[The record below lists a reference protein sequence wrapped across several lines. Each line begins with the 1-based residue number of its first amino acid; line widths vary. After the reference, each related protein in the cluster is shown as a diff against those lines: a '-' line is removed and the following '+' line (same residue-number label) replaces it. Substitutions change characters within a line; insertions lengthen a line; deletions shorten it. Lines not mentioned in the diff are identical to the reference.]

1 MFELSGDLVSVWPAL
16 DGYCLNLYGTDVFY
30 DMKHSEVLG
39 DVFNPKRVL
48 NQMRA
53 VRFMDRKDRPTIFR
67 DSALNRT
74 QSIMLHAIKLMVG
87 VSQARKRSKGTEGA
101 LPVERTAMRLK
112 DQTRRVPEPVVVLV
126 KIDGHQIRALLDTGS
141 MADFLST
148 TVVDQLDLRKEYYSK
163 PLSVQLA
170 VHGSRSKIN
179 CGVNV
184 RFQYQK
190 IDCERRFDVAN
201 LDNYD
206 AILGTPFLF
215 QHKVAIG
222 INPSCVVVGS
232 DAPVEIEGP
241 DVVTIKSAAAELLN
255 DKLDGLRDELRK
267 EADDLCTDTS
277 KTALPPLRAV
287 NHTIP
292 LIDEHKVYRFRPSK
306 CPEAFRDQWREKKEA
321 YLATGRWRTATGHNA
336 IPLLMIPKASSSGE
350 KPRLRTVFDKR
361 EQNQNTYKLA
371 SPLPDIEEIL
381 REVSK
386 HPFRSLIDGKD
397 AYEQIRV
404 IPDHVPRTLFTT
416 PDGTMESLV
425 MQQGDSNAGAT
436 YQTLMNHIFASY
448 IGGFMFVYLDDIII
462 FSDTIEDHMTHVKIV
477 FDILRKERLFLS
489 PSKMQF
495 FASEL
500 KILGHVIDDGGIQMD
515 PHKVDKVLNWKTPTN
530 KDLLRSFIGA
540 VGFLA
545 PDCKGIRIPM
555 GQLSSLTAEAR
566 PWRWDDTAQRSF
578 DAVKRIVDNYRNE
591 RRKALDYSEGAD
603 PIYVTTDGCLTGG
616 GGYVSQGKDP
626 KIASVVAFWSGKWN
640 AAQQNYPVHEQE
652 LLALVETLK
661 RFRGVLHGTKFLVR
675 TDHKALEHFM
685 RQRNLSPR
693 QHRWI
698 DTLSEFDFDIQYIP
712 GETNGLADA
721 LSRVYSDEPK
731 GIIRSETEYVDK
743 ENDTVTW
750 NAPKLNPVY
759 VEVSLLELMN
769 AIVTRRS
776 SRLADKPIPRYKET
790 RDRTPRSLNDRVEK
804 PRSQATHRSPE
815 TRREALDVERI
826 DNETPPEDQTMPGNA
841 LFGVSS
847 DLGVSFPECIRNRY
861 EEDKFF
867 SPILANPEEFTN
879 FAVRKGLVYFV
890 SEGLETV
897 AIPDVKVNGRN
908 IREILIGQAHSILA
922 HLGDEKTVTYMR
934 NQVWWKTMVG
944 DVSDYCRSCQTC
956 AFSKPQHGKPNGK
969 LKTMPVPTY
978 PWQYIGVDFVGP
990 LPESM
995 DRDGKYDMIC
1005 VIIDQLTSMVHVV
1018 PTRQTYRATD
1028 VAELMFEC
1036 VYKLHGLPERII
1048 SDRDSLFTSKFWKRL
1063 HRLLGTELRM
1073 SSAFHPQT
1081 DGATERAN
1089 RTITQMIR
1097 QCV

>member
-1 MFELSGDLVSVWPAL
+1 MRREIRIRLIEWGISPEHTPLEAMVSKAIDIENSEEAYRRELRSEKQSGTPEQSWGQFANRVDGPQKWRPSEEGGGSQSKTRRDGVRANTVSPQQHHQDRQSQPQERDGRRRGRQVSRAKRDKLRAAGKCFQCEETGHDQRNCPKLHSMQRPAVNTARVEAARQERVSGTRGTPEIRLNAMAFSPGTDILRDDTTSAMQRAYELCTLEWGPDDRWLDIETRPDGWYRIHQYETGSGDLVEVSDSQRPEVGVLEIDSQRFLDPNFRLSHVHATGANDDLSCIREGGYRNRSTYRIWEWSALNWLQETMRDQLMFELSGDLVSVWPAL

-566 PWRWDDTAQRSF
+566 PW
-578 DAVKRIVDNYRNE
+578 
-591 RRKALDYSEGAD
+591 
-603 PIYVTTDGCLTGG
+603 
-616 GGYVSQGKDP
+616 
-626 KIASVVAFWSGKWN
+626 
-640 AAQQNYPVHEQE
+640 
-652 LLALVETLK
+652 
-661 RFRGVLHGTKFLVR
+661 
-675 TDHKALEHFM
+675 
-685 RQRNLSPR
+685 
-693 QHRWI
+693 
-698 DTLSEFDFDIQYIP
+698 
-712 GETNGLADA
+712 
-721 LSRVYSDEPK
+721 
-731 GIIRSETEYVDK
+731 
-743 ENDTVTW
+743 
-750 NAPKLNPVY
+750 
-759 VEVSLLELMN
+759 
-769 AIVTRRS
+769 
-776 SRLADKPIPRYKET
+776 
-790 RDRTPRSLNDRVEK
+790 
-804 PRSQATHRSPE
+804 
-815 TRREALDVERI
+815 
-826 DNETPPEDQTMPGNA
+826 
-841 LFGVSS
+841 
-847 DLGVSFPECIRNRY
+847 
-861 EEDKFF
+861 
-867 SPILANPEEFTN
+867 
-879 FAVRKGLVYFV
+879 
-890 SEGLETV
+890 
-897 AIPDVKVNGRN
+897 
-908 IREILIGQAHSILA
+908 
-922 HLGDEKTVTYMR
+922 
-934 NQVWWKTMVG
+934 
-944 DVSDYCRSCQTC
+944 
-956 AFSKPQHGKPNGK
+956 
-969 LKTMPVPTY
+969 
-978 PWQYIGVDFVGP
+978 
-990 LPESM
+990 
-995 DRDGKYDMIC
+995 
-1005 VIIDQLTSMVHVV
+1005 
-1018 PTRQTYRATD
+1018 
-1028 VAELMFEC
+1028 
-1036 VYKLHGLPERII
+1036 
-1048 SDRDSLFTSKFWKRL
+1048 
-1063 HRLLGTELRM
+1063 
-1073 SSAFHPQT
+1073 
-1081 DGATERAN
+1081 
-1089 RTITQMIR
+1089 
-1097 QCV
+1097 